1 MLAYKQTI
9 AKMTTGS
16 SATAHDLAIKAYPS
30 NHSYGI
36 IVEHLAPIKRCIDLI
51 NPDGNCMF
59 RAVSKELL
67 GTDRYHSQVRT
78 LAVEF
83 MATNPNYFSAVLA
96 KYQSQSLKEHILHIK
111 VDHVWG
117 TAVELHA
124 MACLYQVAIKVLAYY
139 TKAPNYRWNTYIPQS
154 DMTKFENPLHPAM
167 VKGRAPPGYS
177 RGGHCIGDC
186 TPTRDRGQSE
196 VKWSRR
202 NCVAGQAVK
211 LGIRG
216 SLRTVKVSPG
226 D

>member
-16 SATAHDLAIKAYPS
+16 SAIAHDLAIKAYPS

-67 GTDRYHSQVRT
+67 GTDRYHFQVRT

-167 VKGRAPPGYS
+167 VKGRAPPGYHVELYYHEGCHYDRIAPQLPGKS
-177 RGGHCIGDC
+177 SVSLPNPLMPDHIGLLSNSKEN
-186 TPTRDRGQSE
+186 P
-196 VKWSRR
+196 VH
-202 NCVAGQAVK
+202 
-211 LGIRG
+211 IY
-216 SLRTVKVSPG
+216 
-226 D
+226 